1 MVAYIEQQEDCKVI
15 YETGSIQAMQ
25 AYLENTKVKI
35 ALCILSDDYG
45 HQNLLKLIQVI
56 RASQRYTY
64 ILLKS
69 NEKHINASC

>member
-25 AYLENTKVKI
+25 AYVENTKERM

-45 HQNLLKLIQVI
+45 HQNLLKLNIFGH
-56 RASQRYTY
+56 
-64 ILLKS
+64 L
-69 NEKHINASC
+69 NGEKFTR